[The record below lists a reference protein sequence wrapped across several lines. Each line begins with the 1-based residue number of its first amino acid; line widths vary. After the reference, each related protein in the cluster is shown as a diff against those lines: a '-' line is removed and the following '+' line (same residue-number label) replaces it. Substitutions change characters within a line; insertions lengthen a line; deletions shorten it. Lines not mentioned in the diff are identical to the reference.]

1 MNEPAT
7 EGGPATGD
15 EAHVP
20 SPARMYDYILGGK
33 DNFETDRER
42 VDAAERAYPGIKEAA
57 RINRMLLL
65 RMARYF
71 GEHTG
76 VDQFIDVGTGIPTEP
91 NYHQVVQAARP
102 EARIL
107 CTDFSKT
114 VLRYTENL
122 AAQDPEGRISYVHA
136 DVREPEKILDAA
148 RAHLDLSRP
157 VAMTMVALLHFIS
170 DEFDPHGIVKT
181 LTDALAPGSY
191 LAISQVTGDFD
202 AEGGDG
208 VVRVYRAGGTPA
220 QVRSYDEVA
229 RFFDGFELVAPGL
242 VVAPRWHPELAVP
255 MPWPEP
261 AGSDRTPVYAAIGR
275 KR

>member
-1 MNEPAT
+1 MNH
-7 EGGPATGD
+7 PATGGSTAED
-15 EAHVP
+15 AENVP
-20 SPARMYDYILGGK
+20 SSARMYDYILGGK
-33 DNFETDRER
+33 DNFAIDRER
-42 VDAAERAYPGIKEAA
+42 VDAAERAYPGIKDAA

-71 GEHTG
+71 GESTE

-91 NYHQVVQAARP
+91 NYHQVIRAARP

-114 VLRYTENL
+114 VLRYTESL
-122 AAQDPEGRISYVHA
+122 AEQDPEGRISYVHA
-136 DVREPEKILDAA
+136 DVREPERILEAA

-170 DEFDPHGIVKT
+170 DEFDPYGIVKA
-181 LTDALAPGSY
+181 LTDPLVSGSY

-202 AEGGDG
+202 SEGGEG
-208 VVRVYRAGGTPA
+208 VVKVYRGGGTPA
-220 QVRSYDEVA
+220 QVRSHAEVA

-255 MPWPEP
+255 MPWPAPE
-261 AGSDRTPVYAAIGR
+261 GGDRTPVYAAIGR
-275 KR
+275 KP